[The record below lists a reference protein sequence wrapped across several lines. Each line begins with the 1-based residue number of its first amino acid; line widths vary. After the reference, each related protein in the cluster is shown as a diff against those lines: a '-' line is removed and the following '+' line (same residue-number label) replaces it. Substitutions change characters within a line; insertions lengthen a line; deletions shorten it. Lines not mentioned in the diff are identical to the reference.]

1 LAALLAGL
9 FNLVVTFAW
18 SGAVEGKRKAV
29 DRVATVLVS
38 SAFALALVPLVSL
51 LWMAIEKGGPVLLE
65 NSSLLNRSM
74 EGMKGIYDKEF
85 AAGESELRGGCDH
98 AIVGTLLITPAA
110 AIISRPIGAR
120 CPHARLPPLHRQSP
134 ALHPPSSHPL
144 HPDLCALRDLP
155 GGVRQR

>member
-1 LAALLAGL
+1 MAVKKITAHGETPREAATPHAEGNSSASQLVVNALPKWTHCAIIESSVIGASVLTAHMWDVFAIALAAFLAGL
-9 FNLVVTFAW
+9 FNLVVTFAG

-74 EGMKGIYDKEF
+74 EGMKE
-85 AAGESELRGGCDH
+85 
-98 AIVGTLLITPAA
+98 
-110 AIISRPIGAR
+110 IGRASCR
-120 CPHARLPPLHRQSP
+120 E
-134 ALHPPSSHPL
+134 
-144 HPDLCALRDLP
+144 
-155 GGVRQR
+155 G